1 MRPEKMPADAQPSPD
16 GIGLVLSGGGAKGAY
31 QVGVVQCLA
40 DRGIRLTGVSGAS
53 VGALNGALVACAP
66 NLTDAAARL
75 NAIWRELA
83 DAPPAELRLG
93 DALPP
98 LVLGYYLGLLLAAG
112 EPSILDALRHIT
124 SRFSAAAAM
133 AAPLRSAE
141 RIWLARALDARSNAP
156 VPQRLGDLLDRHL
169 SVDALDSGLPFY
181 VSVFQSGGG
190 WWDLVRAVAG
200 IVGFA
205 DTPPSEFLHV
215 QALSLTDRRRAI
227 LASAALPLLFE
238 VQRIGGRAYADGG
251 LGGLRNLQ
259 GNTPI
264 APLLDVTGAGVV
276 IVSHLVDG
284 SSFDRHRFPSATIV
298 EIRPGT
304 PIRRRGGLRDTLGF
318 TRGQIEGWIEQGYVD
333 TERILDQV
341 THALGIMTEARL
353 ARLRRDAALR
363 SLVDRDS
370 REG

>member
-1 MRPEKMPADAQPSPD
+1 MYPEEILGARPSPD

-40 DRGIRLTGVSGAS
+40 DRGIRLTGISGAS

-93 DALPP
+93 DVLPP
-98 LVLGYYLGLLLAAG
+98 LVLGHYLGLLLAAG
-112 EPSILDALRHIT
+112 EPSILVALHQIT
-124 SRFSAAAAM
+124 SRFSAALANAAQ
-133 AAPLRSAE
+133 
-141 RIWLARALDARSNAP
+141 ARALDSLSDAP

-190 WWDLVRAVAG
+190 WWDLIRAVAG
-200 IVGFA
+200 ISGLA
-205 DTPPSEFLHV
+205 DTPLSEFLHV
-215 QALSLTDRRRAI
+215 QALSPMDRRRAI

-238 VQRIGGRAYADGG
+238 VQRIGDRTYADGG

-264 APLLDVTGAGVV
+264 APLLDETGAGVV

-284 SSFDRHRFPSATIV
+284 SSFDRHRFPLATIV
-298 EIRPGT
+298 EIRPST

-333 TERILDQV
+333 TERVLDQV
-341 THALGIMTEARL
+341 TNALGILAEARL
-353 ARLRRDAALR
+353 ARQRRDRALR
-363 SLVDRDS
+363 SLLDS
-370 REG
+370 RES